1 MQQPS
6 DAAVD
11 VAELEYQ
18 DKLQGMCMLQR
29 AVCWALA
36 HLTNNQVILKQPE
49 LHISQFMQ
57 SNIH

>member
-6 DAAVD
+6 GATID

-36 HLTNNQVILKQPE
+36 HLTNNQVNLKQLI
-49 LHISQFMQ
+49 LHDHHFE
-57 SNIH
+57 